1 MLQWLFILLGS
12 GDSRDNYYYIINY
25 HCSYGSSPC
34 TYISIENDGVVEQQK
49 DLILRLE
56 IDYHGNLNVAIG
68 VGEAVVFI
76 EEDGM

>member
-1 MLQWLFILLGS
+1 MLQRLFILLGS
-12 GDSRDNYYYIINY
+12 GDNDYYIILY
-25 HCSYGSSPC
+25 YRCFYGSSLC
-34 TYISIENDGVVEQQK
+34 TYISIENDEVVEQQK

-56 IDYHGNLNVAIG
+56 IGYHGNLNVALG